1 MTTEILAYEVF
12 RPSMNLSTTGMFDL
26 SRALTQDEYDFLQT
40 GIKNKFKRVLNI
52 RNAPWVNDVIKRS
65 LYSEDLV
72 NILSFV
78 SFVGKTFIKL
88 DTKGIAT
95 PERVTSAINGLEEL
109 FLLHVFNRTESPVE
123 VVLGSAT
130 FRISDTEFYR
140 VFTDGDGLKVQSGE
154 LVPIWNQPVDVGP
167 RNQ

>member
-26 SRALTQDEYDFLQT
+26 SRALTQNEYDFLQT
-40 GIKNKFKRVLNI
+40 GIKNKIKRSLHI

-65 LYSEDLV
+65 SYSEDLV

-88 DTKGIAT
+88 DTKGIST

-109 FLLHVFNRTESPVE
+109 FLLHVFNRTDSPV
-123 VVLGSAT
+123 GIASGTAT
-130 FRISDTEFYR
+130 FRISETEFYR
-140 VFTDGDGLKVQSGE
+140 IFTDGDGLKVQSGE
-154 LVPIWNQPVDVGP
+154 LVPIWNQPVDVWP
-167 RNQ
+167 RNP